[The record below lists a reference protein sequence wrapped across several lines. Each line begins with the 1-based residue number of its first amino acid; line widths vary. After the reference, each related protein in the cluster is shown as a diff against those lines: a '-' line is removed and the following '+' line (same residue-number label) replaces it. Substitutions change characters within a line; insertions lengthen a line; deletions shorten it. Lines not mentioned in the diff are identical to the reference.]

1 MFKRLI
7 IPLDGSRLAEAI
19 LPTAAHLAH
28 KLGASVTLVH
38 VIERNAPKQVHGE
51 THLSDPAEAEAYL
64 QDIRKRCFPPEVP
77 VEMHVH
83 TTAIDDVARSIVEHA
98 HEFES
103 DLVTMCTHGR
113 GGLKRMLFGTIAQ
126 KVVASGVPVLLV
138 RPGENG
144 EAPVPREGSFLVP
157 LDGTEIREAALPAAA
172 ALARACGRSLDLLV
186 IVPTLETLTG
196 AETTSR
202 ILLPATTQEML
213 AIAHEDSGKYAAQ
226 ILGRLRAE
234 GTQAEAHVRRGD
246 ATKLITEEA
255 ESESVDLIIM
265 GTSARKGMDA
275 FWGGSVAPRV
285 SRHTHLPILLIP
297 G

>member
-19 LPTAAHLAH
+19 LPTAAHLAQ
-28 KLGASVTLVH
+28 KLGASATLVH

-51 THLSDPAEAEAYL
+51 THLSDPAEAETYL
-64 QDIRKRCFPPEVP
+64 EGVRERCFPAGVP

-83 TTAIDDVARSIVEHA
+83 TTAIADVARSIVEHA
-98 HEFES
+98 REFES
-103 DLVTMCTHGR
+103 DLVMMCTHGR
-113 GGLKRMLFGTIAQ
+113 SGLKHILFGTIAQ
-126 KVVASGVPVLLV
+126 QVVASGVPVLLV
-138 RPGENG
+138 RPQENG
-144 EAPVPREGSFLVP
+144 AAPVPQEGSFLVP

-172 ALARACGRSLDLLV
+172 ALARACGRRIDLLV
-186 IVPTLETLTG
+186 IVPTLDTLTG

-213 AIAHEDSGKYAAQ
+213 AIAHEDAGKYAQ
-226 ILGRLRAE
+226 KILARLHAE
-234 GTQAEAHVRRGD
+234 GTEATAHVRRGD
-246 ATKLITEEA
+246 ALKLITEEA
-255 ESESVDLIIM
+255 QSEGIDLIIM
-265 GTSARKGMDA
+265 GTSARTGMDA
-275 FWGGSVAPRV
+275 FWSGSVTPRV

>member
-19 LPTAAHLAH
+19 LPTAVHLAQ
-28 KLGASVTLVH
+28 KLHAGVTLVH

-51 THLSDPAEAEAYL
+51 THLSEAGEAQSYL
-64 QDIRKRCFPPEVP
+64 EGVRSRCFPPELP

-83 TTAIDDVARSIVEHA
+83 TTAIEDVAASIVEHA

-103 DLVTMCTHGR
+103 DLVMMCTHGR
-113 GGLKRMLFGTIAQ
+113 SGFKNLLFGSIAQ
-126 KVVASGVPVLLV
+126 QIVASGVPVLLV
-138 RPGENG
+138 RPQESG
-144 EAPVPREGSFLVP
+144 AVPPPLEGPFLLP

-172 ALARACGRSLDLLV
+172 ALARACGRSLHLLM
-186 IVPTLETLTG
+186 IVPTLATLTG

-213 AIAHEDSGKYAAQ
+213 AIANEDAAKYAQ
-226 ILGRLRAE
+226 GLLDRLHAE
-234 GTQAEAHVRRGD
+234 GTRVTAHVRRGD

-255 ESESVDLIIM
+255 QSEGADLIIM
-265 GTSARKGMDA
+265 GTSARAGLDA
-275 FWGGSVAPRV
+275 FWSGSIAPRV
-285 SRHTHLPILLIP
+285 SRKTHLPILLIP

>member
-7 IPLDGSRLAEAI
+7 IPLDGSRLSEAI
-19 LPTAAHLAH
+19 LPTAAHLAQ
-28 KLGASVTLVH
+28 KLQAGVTLVH

-51 THLSDPAEAEAYL
+51 PHLSEAAEAETYL
-64 QDIRKRCFPPEVP
+64 EGVRARCFPPEVP

-83 TTAIDDVARSIVEHA
+83 TTAIADVARSIVDHA

-103 DLVTMCTHGR
+103 DLVMMCTHGR
-113 GGLKRMLFGTIAQ
+113 SGIKNLLFGSIAQ
-126 KVVASGVPVLLV
+126 QVVASGVPVLLV
-138 RPGENG
+138 RPQESG
-144 EAPVPREGSFLVP
+144 PVPVPQEGAFLVP

-172 ALARACGRSLDLLV
+172 SLARACGRSVQLLV
-186 IVPTLETLTG
+186 IVPTLDTLTG

-213 AIAHEDSGKYAAQ
+213 DIAHEDAGKYANEMLA
-226 ILGRLRAE
+226 RLRAE
-234 GTQAEAHVRRGD
+234 GTPATAHVRRGD
-246 ATKLITEEA
+246 ATKLITKEA
-255 ESESVDLIIM
+255 QSAGADLIIM
-265 GTSARKGMDA
+265 GTSARAGLDA
-275 FWGGSVAPRV
+275 FWSGSVAPRV